1 MRILKII
8 GKALISP
15 LDIIGSMA
23 AAEYLPV
30 SLAIAGLCLLLDTVA
45 LPYGYYLTFRQKY
58 DIGLDTGMITVMFF
72 TGALTFLASILIF
85 RVVSKFCGKKAGFV
99 EIIASWALSFVPD
112 LFCILLY
119 GLLQLRFV
127 DVQGNGLLAVALN
140 TLFILFLVW
149 KAIFYLIEMRYVLK
163 LEFTQ
168 LIIATAV
175 IGIAYIGLMSAG
187 FAVGIQVPFL

>member
-1 MRILKII
+1 MKIFKII
-8 GKALISP
+8 VKALISP
-15 LDIIGSMA
+15 LDIIGSMK

-58 DIGLDTGMITVMFF
+58 DIDLSIGMITAMFF
-72 TGALTFLASILIF
+72 TGTLTFLASILIF
-85 RVVSKFCGKKAGFV
+85 RGVSKVCGKKAGFV
-99 EIIASWALSFVPD
+99 EIIATWGLSFIPD

-119 GLLQLRFV
+119 GALQLKLV
-127 DVQGNGLLAVALN
+127 ELQGNRLLAVVVS
-140 TLFILFLVW
+140 TFFILFLIW

-175 IGIAYIGLMSAG
+175 IGIVYIGLMSAG